1 MDDQNT
7 SSVPVD
13 DASTPPAEAP
23 EPAPATVDPAPLESN
38 DSAPTDMPP
47 IAPESP
53 INAPSDTP
61 VEDQNPPINQSFDT
75 GASQD
80 LRPESEGAETV
91 PVNDQPTTPEASE
104 PTPNTSQE
112 PNSELPT
119 LPASEPVQSQ
129 PRPTSEP
136 IQPSPAQS
144 DSQSISATSP
154 SLTPA
159 SSSTSI
165 NESPTSEPVESL
177 DQLQPNHSSPD
188 QSGFIRGLLVKAQ
201 AKIQSNRQKK
211 LDKVI
216 ELAQK
221 KGTISNE
228 DIQKSLHMPDRTA
241 TRYLVKL
248 VEEGRLV
255 RVGSPRDA
263 KYRFLH

>member
-7 SSVPVD
+7 PSEPVE
-13 DASTPPAEAP
+13 EADVP
-23 EPAPATVDPAPLESN
+23 EPTPIPVEPDSGQTTGSDPAN
-38 DSAPTDMPP
+38 MPP
-47 IAPESP
+47 MAPESP
-53 INAPSDTP
+53 INASNNTP
-61 VEDQNPPINQSFDT
+61 VEDQNPPINQ
-75 GASQD
+75 
-80 LRPESEGAETV
+80 PESNEPEQPISTPNEPQAPTGGS
-91 PVNDQPTTPEASE
+91 PTTSPIPS
-104 PTPNTSQE
+104 TSI
-112 PNSELPT
+112 
-119 LPASEPVQSQ
+119 PVA
-129 PRPTSEP
+129 PV
-136 IQPSPAQS
+136 
-144 DSQSISATSP
+144 SAT
-154 SLTPA
+154 
-159 SSSTSI
+159 SSTSI
-165 NESPTSEPVESL
+165 NESPISEPTEPL
-177 DQLQPNHSSPD
+177 GQPVQNSSSPD
-188 QSGFIRGLLVKAQ
+188 QSGLIRGLLVKAQ

>member
-7 SSVPVD
+7 PSEPVEEADVPEPTPIPVEPD
-13 DASTPPAEAP
+13 SGQTTGSDPADTPP
-23 EPAPATVDPAPLESN
+23 T
-38 DSAPTDMPP
+38 
-47 IAPESP
+47 APESP
-53 INAPSDTP
+53 INAPSNTP
-61 VEDQNPPINQSFDT
+61 VEDQNQGVNQ
-75 GASQD
+75 
-80 LRPESEGAETV
+80 PESNEPEEPISAPSEPQAPTGES
-91 PVNDQPTTPEASE
+91 PTTSPIPS
-104 PTPNTSQE
+104 TSI
-112 PNSELPT
+112 
-119 LPASEPVQSQ
+119 PVAPVS
-129 PRPTSEP
+129 
-136 IQPSPAQS
+136 
-144 DSQSISATSP
+144 
-154 SLTPA
+154 A

-177 DQLQPNHSSPD
+177 DQLQPNHSSQD

>member
-7 SSVPVD
+7 PSEPVEEADVPEPTPIPVEPD
-13 DASTPPAEAP
+13 SGQTTGSDPADTPP
-23 EPAPATVDPAPLESN
+23 T
-38 DSAPTDMPP
+38 
-47 IAPESP
+47 APESP
-53 INAPSDTP
+53 INAPSNTP
-61 VEDQNPPINQSFDT
+61 VEDQNQGVNQ
-75 GASQD
+75 
-80 LRPESEGAETV
+80 PESNE
-91 PVNDQPTTPEASE
+91 PEEPISAPSE
-104 PTPNTSQE
+104 PQA
-112 PNSELPT
+112 PT
-119 LPASEPVQSQ
+119 G
-129 PRPTSEP
+129 
-136 IQPSPAQS
+136 
-144 DSQSISATSP
+144 
-154 SLTPA
+154 
-159 SSSTSI
+159 
-165 NESPTSEPVESL
+165 ESPTSEPVESL
-177 DQLQPNHSSPD
+177 DQLQPNHSSQD